1 MHNTSLPPGT
11 AVPTSWSTSGHDRPS
26 TKRRRRSVAALAA
39 LAVAAGGVVLLP
51 QVASGADV
59 VPVGA
64 GSYAATPVGPTPEGC
79 DATEADPRSALTA
92 DAPDGALPTNDW
104 WSSLLYKRLECRTSN
119 PLHAHPVSY
128 QPTPGGLG
136 LSTPREA
143 TLSGTP
149 GGIGEFHFS
158 YAEDVHVGV
167 EGLDAPVVQVADWS
181 DWTVTPAWSDG
192 QQELRATIGHGL
204 PVSWY
209 HVEGGDAVLTSSAG
223 VRVWS
228 RDGATLGFTA
238 NGHDYAAFAPTG
250 ASWTVDGSTLRSSL
264 AGKGYLAV
272 GALTTDASS
281 TDDERRA
288 ALRAL
293 APVAFAEVTDTRADY
308 SYVPEDGEVVTT
320 YRLTTTPL
328 EGTARGTLVA
338 LYPHQQRYVDGVA
351 GGSAFGTY
359 PSARGRMTAYVGA
372 TAFTTRTPFT
382 GVLPELPAVATATG
396 DARERL
402 DALLDEVAADPM
414 PVLRADTYWTGKA
427 LGRATRIV
435 EIADQLGRT
444 DLRDA
449 ALERIRATLTDWFTA
464 GPGETEQLFAYDA
477 RWGTLIGYPGS
488 YGSDTELNDH
498 HFHYG
503 YYVAAAATLARFD
516 PAWADD
522 EQYGGMVDLLVRDAN
537 GYDRD
542 ETRFPYLRDFDIYAG
557 HDWAAGH
564 GAFVAGNNQE
574 SSSEGMNFAG
584 ALVQWGE
591 ATGDTAVRDAGAY
604 LYATQAAAIQEYWFD
619 QAEAIPDGFGHST
632 LGMVWGDGGT
642 YSTWFSGEAEMIQ
655 GINTLPITGSHLYLG
670 LRPDDVVEN
679 YAELEEA
686 NGGPPTVWQDILWS
700 YLALG
705 DAPRALRLL
714 DADPGYPVE
723 EGESR
728 GHTYHWIANLAALGT
743 LDASVHGDN
752 PLSAVFSQ
760 DGRRT
765 YVAANVTSRT
775 RVVTFSDGTRVE
787 VPAGRT
793 VATGAHRWSGGG
805 APGGP
810 APTTSPTPAP
820 SGEPTPTPTRTPKPT
835 PTPTATPTPTPTPT
849 ASPTPAPGFV
859 LAPAASG
866 RLVAAPGA
874 TGTLTVPAAAGI
886 DTATEPAGALVLQAR
901 GLTGR
906 ATGAAT
912 AFDLGIDAGTT
923 VGNGTRVSV
932 SYDLTGDGTWD
943 RVEVYRYLAT
953 DPVPGAERYTQAAGL
968 ERATGALGDLRGGT
982 VRVALWNAIGSAPST
997 VTTGD
1002 SVVTL
1007 PFR

>member
-1 MHNTSLPPGT
+1 MPSSP
-11 AVPTSWSTSGHDRPS
+11 SSGGRP
-26 TKRRRRSVAALAA
+26 RRRARGSTAALAA
-39 LAVAAGGVVLLP
+39 LAVAAAGGLVLVP
-51 QVASGADV
+51 QAASAAEV

-79 DATEADPRSALTA
+79 DAVEADPRSALTD
-92 DAPDGALPTNDW
+92 DAPQGAVPTNDW
-104 WSSLLYKRLECRTSN
+104 WSSLLYKRLECRTSQ

-128 QPTPGGLG
+128 QPTTGGLG

-149 GGIGEFHFS
+149 GGIGEFHFP
-158 YAEDVHVGV
+158 YTEDVVVGV
-167 EGLDAPVVQVADWS
+167 EGLDAPTVQVADWS
-181 DWTVTPAWSDG
+181 DWTVTPSWSDG
-192 QQELRATIGHGL
+192 EQSLRATIGHGL

-209 HVEGGDAVLTSSAG
+209 HVDGGDAVLTSGAQ

-238 NGHDYAAFAPTG
+238 NGHDYVAFAPSG

-272 GALTTDASS
+272 GALATDASA
-281 TDDERRA
+281 TDDQRRA

-308 SYVPEDGEVVTT
+308 SYQPAEGEVVTT

-328 EGTARGTLVA
+328 EGSARGTLVA
-338 LYPHQQRYVDGVA
+338 LYPHQQRYVDDVA

-359 PSARGRMTAYVGA
+359 PSARGTMTAYVDA
-372 TAFTTRTPFT
+372 TEFTTRTPFT
-382 GVLPELPAVATATG
+382 GVLPEVPAVATATG
-396 DARERL
+396 DARARL
-402 DALLDEVAADPM
+402 DALLDEVADDPM

-449 ALERIRATLTDWFTA
+449 ALARIQATLTDWFTA
-464 GPGETEQLFAYDA
+464 DEGETGQLFAYDA

-516 PAWADD
+516 PQWASD
-522 EQYGGMVDLLVRDAN
+522 EEYGGMVDLLVRDAN

-542 ETRFPYLRDFDIYAG
+542 ETRFPYLRDFDVYAG
-557 HDWAAGH
+557 HDWASGH

-591 ATGDTAVRDAGAY
+591 ATGDRAVRDAGAY

-619 QAEAIPDGFGHST
+619 QAEAIPDGFGHSV

-679 YAELEEA
+679 YAELEEV

-714 DADPGYPVE
+714 TQNPGYPVE

-728 GHTYHWIANLAALGT
+728 AHTYHWIANLAALGT
-743 LDASVHGDN
+743 LDASVHGDS
-752 PLSAVFSQ
+752 PLSAVFTQ

-775 RVVTFSDGTRVE
+775 RTVTFSDGTSVE

-793 VATGAHRWSGGG
+793 VTTGAHRWSGGG

-810 APTTSPTPAP
+810 VPTTSPSPTASPSPTTSPTTSP
-820 SGEPTPTPTRTPKPT
+820 SPTAS
-835 PTPTATPTPTPTPT
+835 PTPTATPTPTPT
-849 ASPTPAPGFV
+849 ASPTPAPGFE
-859 LAPAASG
+859 LALGTSG
-866 RLVAAPGA
+866 RLVPAPGDD
-874 TGTLTVPAAAGI
+874 GTLTVPAAVGI
-886 DTATEPAGALVLQAR
+886 DTAVEPAGALVLQAT

-912 AFDLGIDAGTT
+912 AFDLGVDAGTT
-923 VGNGTRVSV
+923 VGNATRVSV

-953 DPVPGAERYTQAAGL
+953 DPLPGVERYTQAAGL
-968 ERATGALGDLRGGT
+968 ERATGALGDLRDGT
-982 VRVALWNAIGSAPST
+982 VRVALWNAIGSATST

-1002 SVVTL
+1002 SVLSL